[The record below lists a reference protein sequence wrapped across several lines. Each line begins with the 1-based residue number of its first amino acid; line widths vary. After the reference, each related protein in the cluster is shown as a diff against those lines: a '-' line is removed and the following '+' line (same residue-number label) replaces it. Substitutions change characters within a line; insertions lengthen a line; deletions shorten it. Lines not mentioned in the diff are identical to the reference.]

1 MQYCNH
7 CGRTIQYDANFCAY
21 CGVRITG
28 FVGRRRLVR
37 PRAGRG
43 IGGVCA
49 GLANFF
55 DLDVALMRIVWV
67 IMAIFTGVGFIA
79 YLVAWLVI
87 PNEPDVI
94 VVPPPVPNQQT
105 VSS

>member
-1 MQYCNH
+1 MLFCNH
-7 CGRTIQYDANFCAY
+7 CGRTIQHDANFCAY

-28 FVGRRRLVR
+28 CVARRRLVR

-49 GLANFF
+49 GLADFF

-67 IMAIFTGVGFIA
+67 LMAIFTGVGFLA
-79 YLVAWLVI
+79 YLIAWIVI
-87 PNEPDVI
+87 PGEPEVM
-94 VVPPPVPNQQT
+94 VVPPPVPGHT
-105 VSS
+105 SVAS